1 MKDSSIKEYILHS
14 QSDIDSLADDVLDMA
29 IDYGTCEKSALV
41 IALKG
46 ELGSGKTTF
55 MKSFA
60 RKMGIS
66 ESVASPTFVIMKR
79 YPMPH
84 ESRAGAFYQNLI
96 HIDAYRLE
104 HGKDLETMGFSRLLN
119 PDMAS
124 REGRNIV
131 CVEWPEIVEN
141 ILPAHRLTITF
152 EHMPS
157 DGQNHTGNSEMRKV
171 TIEPK
176 M

>member
-1 MKDSSIKEYILHS
+1 MKDALVKEYVLRN
-14 QSDIDSLADDVLDMA
+14 QADIDFFADVILGMIAEYGMAKKDSL
-29 IDYGTCEKSALV
+29 I

-46 ELGSGKTTF
+46 ELGAGKTTF

-79 YPMPH
+79 YPIPH
-84 ESRAGAFYQNLI
+84 ESRVGAFYQNLI
-96 HIDAYRLE
+96 HMDAYRLE
-104 HGKDLETMGFSRLLN
+104 NGKDLETMGFSRILN
-119 PDMAS
+119 PDTAS
-124 REGRNIV
+124 GEGRNVV
-131 CVEWPEIVEN
+131 CVEWPEMVED
-141 ILPAHRLTITF
+141 ILPAHRLTIIF